1 MFINYLALLN
11 AVLLT
16 DICVILLSIF
26 GIIQSKVLKEWYVNY
41 NLSAVIADVL
51 IIVLVI
57 ILSKIIYPFLFGNRV
72 SIFLFICLAVVI
84 QIIHDFSFYYFFSVM
99 PKGANKML
107 DTFKAYARENG
118 YKAIISDSIMI
129 VSSCLLYSY
138 FSSFNLDKNI
148 ILLSVLVYLVPYLVY
163 NK

>member
-26 GIIQSKVLKEWYVNY
+26 GIIRSKALTRWYSNY

-51 IIVLVI
+51 IIVLGIV
-57 ILSKIIYPFLFGNRV
+57 LSKIIYPFLFGNRI

-84 QIIHDFSFYYFFSVM
+84 QIIHDFLFYYFFSAV

-107 DTFKAYARENG
+107 DTFKEYARENG
-118 YKAIISDSIMI
+118 YKAIVSDSIMM
-129 VSSCLLYSY
+129 VSSCLLYYY
-138 FSSFNLDKNI
+138 FSSFNFDKNI
-148 ILLSVLVYLVPYLVY
+148 ILLIVLVYLVPYLVY

>member
-1 MFINYLALLN
+1 MFMNYLALLN

-26 GIIQSKVLKEWYVNY
+26 GIIRSKALTRWYSNY

-51 IIVLVI
+51 IIVIGI
-57 ILSKIIYPFLFGNRV
+57 ILSKIIYPFLFGNRI

-84 QIIHDFSFYYFFSVM
+84 QIIHDFLFYYFFSAV

-107 DTFKAYARENG
+107 DTFKEYARENG
-118 YKAIISDSIMI
+118 YKAIVSDSIMM
-129 VSSCLLYSY
+129 VSSCLLYYY
-138 FSSFNLDKNI
+138 FSSFNFDKNI
-148 ILLSVLVYLVPYLVY
+148 ILLIVLVYLVPYLVY